1 MRATISGLIS
11 RARARICHD
20 FSSSSSAHC
29 HFRPDPAASPGD
41 RGVKIR
47 TFTGK
52 NRPPNRAFARAPNR
66 RFDALKYTQKIPFIQ
81 QLVDRY
87 FALGAWRLSWHK

>member
-1 MRATISGLIS
+1 MRATISGFDL
-11 RARARICHD
+11 ARAGRICVD

-41 RGVKIR
+41 RGMKIR

-52 NRPPNRAFARAPNR
+52 KSAAESRFCKGSKSAFE
-66 RFDALKYTQKIPFIQ
+66 
-81 QLVDRY
+81 
-87 FALGAWRLSWHK
+87 RLEIHAKNPIYSTTCC